1 MLGQI
6 CVIMLLAGLGRCSAL
21 STAVIGT
28 AVAVVPFLL
37 VVLFFVYKNHQ
48 GKVRISDVDEN
59 PRHTEFTASSQTHI
73 LDVYE
78 IPELPGVRQQDH
90 NSEPLND
97 HPRLSIITARSPE
110 QEGVVPQPMSAGTK
124 RQGMRANNQWLRD
137 QDQGDWTRGIP
148 NSPPPSYREP
158 IQNGYDYP
166 NRKNATRLICSK
178 TSSGTG
184 ERSRHPRQVTATD
197 STIPKHPF
205 LMQCRQPQRVVR
217 SRLGVWEAVSL
228 EMMPLSQVTSTRYNR
243 VVRLCEIG

>member
-59 PRHTEFTASSQTHI
+59 PRRTEFTASSQTHI

-97 HPRLSIITARSPE
+97 HPRLSVGPTVSETPTIRQQQIITARSPE
-110 QEGVVPQPMSAGTK
+110 QEGVVPQPMSAGTE
-124 RQGMRANNQWLRD
+124 RQGMRVNNQWLRD
-137 QDQGDWTRGIP
+137 QDQWDWTRGIP

-158 IQNGYDYP
+158 SIA
-166 NRKNATRLICSK
+166 AT
-178 TSSGTG
+178 T
-184 ERSRHPRQVTATD
+184 
-197 STIPKHPF
+197 
-205 LMQCRQPQRVVR
+205 
-217 SRLGVWEAVSL
+217 
-228 EMMPLSQVTSTRYNR
+228 
-243 VVRLCEIG
+243 